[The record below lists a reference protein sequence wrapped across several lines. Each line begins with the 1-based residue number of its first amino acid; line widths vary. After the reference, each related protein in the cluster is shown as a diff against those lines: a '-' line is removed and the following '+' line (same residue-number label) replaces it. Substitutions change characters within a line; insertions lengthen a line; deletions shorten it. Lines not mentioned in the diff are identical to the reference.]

1 MHPLPGRLLK
11 SSENDRR
18 YYSDQVG
25 FAHQMTAVASI
36 TENQACEILRTLPVR
51 ISDVV
56 TPWAEKSPD
65 KPAIVEA
72 NGAWTYGQLAR
83 AISETQ
89 NWLRGLGVRE
99 GDRVMIVGEN
109 CREFVA
115 ILLAS
120 AGMDAWP
127 VLVNANLSP
136 REIDEIKDHCGA
148 RRVFYTTSVSAHAVE
163 HAKRHGGA
171 VESVEGLGSVGVG
184 CLNEAVEP
192 EAIEANIT
200 DRVAA
205 LIYTSGT
212 TGLPKGVMLSHRNL
226 LFLAA
231 GSAKIRTL
239 TPEDRFY
246 GILPISHAVGLSV
259 VLLGSLL
266 SGATLYLSARFD
278 PMNARVTLERE
289 RLTVILGAPAT
300 FNQFLQYAKFRHI
313 ESLKFPALRIVASSG
328 AQLHAATKSGAEA
341 LFGMPLH
348 NGYGVTECSPTIAQ
362 TRVEAPRVDTS
373 IGPPFPGVE
382 IKLVGADGK
391 SVPAGEAG
399 ELWVRGPNVMK
410 GYYRAPEET
419 AAAINQEGWFNTRD
433 LARLED
439 GNLFI
444 VGRTKD
450 LIVRRGFNVYPAEVE
465 AVFNA
470 HSAVV
475 QAGVIGRAVEGD
487 EEVVAFIQLCPNAE
501 LTAGDLAEYAGRH
514 LAPYKRP
521 SQIVLVS
528 QMPLTPTGKVIKA
541 ELAKMLEHSFEPG
554 FDTKASKS
562 SQHIA

>member
-1 MHPLPGRLLK
+1 
-11 SSENDRR
+11 
-18 YYSDQVG
+18 
-25 FAHQMTAVASI
+25 MTPSRPTIEKQAS
-36 TENQACEILRTLPVR
+36 EILSRLPAR

-56 TPWAEKSPD
+56 TPWADSSPD
-65 KPAIVEA
+65 RRALVEA
-72 NGAWTYGQLAR
+72 SGAWTYRQLAS

-89 NWLRGLGVRE
+89 VFLRKRGVRP

-120 AGMDAWP
+120 AGIDAWP
-127 VLVNANLSP
+127 VLVNANLSAP
-136 REIDEIKDHCGA
+136 EIDQILDHCGA
-148 RRVFYTTSVSAHAVE
+148 RLVLYTTSVSPHAGE
-163 HAKRHGGA
+163 HARRHGA
-171 VESVEGLGSVGVG
+171 TVLEIDGVG
-184 CLNEAVEP
+184 SIGVGRLNERVEP
-192 EAIEANIT
+192 EVMEANIS

-212 TGLPKGVMLSHRNL
+212 TGLPKGVMLSHRSL

-231 GSAKIRTL
+231 GSAQIRAL
-239 TPEDRFY
+239 SPDDRFY
-246 GILPISHAVGLSV
+246 GILPMSHAVGLSV
-259 VLLGSLL
+259 VLLGSLF
-266 SGATLYLSARFD
+266 SGASLYLSSRFD
-278 PMNARVTLERE
+278 PMNARVTIERE

-300 FNQFLQYAKFRHI
+300 FNQFLQYAKFRRVQ
-313 ESLKFPALRIVASSG
+313 SLRFPALRIIASSG
-328 AQLHAATKSGAEA
+328 AQLHASTKSGTES

-362 TRVEAPRVDTS
+362 TRVEAPRSDTS

-382 IKLVGADGK
+382 INLVGPDSR
-391 SVPAGEAG
+391 SVPEGEAG

-410 GYYRAPEET
+410 GYYRAAEET
-419 AAAINQEGWFNTRD
+419 ATAVNDEGWFNTRD

-465 AVFNA
+465 AVLNA
-470 HSAVV
+470 HPAVA
-475 QAGVIGRAVEGD
+475 QSGVIGRSVEGD
-487 EEVVAFIQLCPNAE
+487 EEVVAFVQILPDSQLTIPDIA
-501 LTAGDLAEYAGRH
+501 AYAAQH

-521 SQIVLVS
+521 SQILLVPS
-528 QMPLTPTGKVIKA
+528 MPLTPTGKVVKA
-541 ELAKMLEHSFEPG
+541 ELAKILENSLQ
-554 FDTKASKS
+554 SR
-562 SQHIA
+562 